1 MESNIIEVDIFE
13 ITDERYVKKTDESYV
28 KKSSTSGLIKNDGT
42 IDTNDYLTEQEVMA
56 LIDLAIGD
64 AIKYINE

>member
-13 ITDERYVKKTDESYV
+13 ITDERYV

-56 LIDLAIGD
+56 LIDLAIGE
-64 AIKYINE
+64 AIEYING